1 MSGPIG
7 LKRFLTN
14 FPAGWKR
21 AILLKIL
28 SAILGL
34 AQIMPQNMNNF
45 IHVGTITAL
54 LKRPDNKIV
63 FEKSLF
69 AEMRKQNEQ
78 PCSASSSWASGAWS
92 NILGDLWRERNPP
105 FPLLTYYFV

>member
-14 FPAGWKR
+14 FPAGWNR

-63 FEKSLF
+63 IEKSLF
-69 AEMRKQNEQ
+69 AEMRKRENRT
-78 PCSASSSWASGAWS
+78 SSRAAAARAAAGQV
-92 NILGDLWRERNPP
+92 GVVK
-105 FPLLTYYFV
+105 YFG